1 MVFGD
6 PIGGAVRGLFG
17 TGVLDVKLPARVFTF
32 LHTAYWDQ
40 PQTAEPWLRA
50 LRRAVNLKRL
60 DDDALWLEQATAD
73 EIAGGAL
80 PTP

>member
-1 MVFGD
+1 MGS
-6 PIGGAVRGLFG
+6 PPMQIGTLTEEREVPPSIQQAEFDG
-17 TGVLDVKLPARVFTF
+17 TA
-32 LHTAYWDQ
+32 
-40 PQTAEPWLRA
+40 QTRELKVWLRA